1 MECNL
6 QECVY
11 TTGTHEDAGP
21 VCTHLRWNSN
31 DCATSCSSREFPM
44 GKTGS
49 DASVD
54 FQEVRLWKDYWGY
67 FSVAAKLDAVW

>member
-1 MECNL
+1 MQVPSVLICD
-6 QECVY
+6 
-11 TTGTHEDAGP
+11 GTPMIVLLP
-21 VCTHLRWNSN
+21 VP
-31 DCATSCSSREFPM
+31 SREFPM